1 MSLRPTKSKTQMARV
16 LVVEDDVM
24 LRYALAHW
32 LRSGHEIFE
41 AATADEAL
49 TILKSI
55 VTVDI
60 VVTDVQMPGSMNGLD
75 LTTYIR
81 ESFPSLPVIVVSG
94 NPISKDYA
102 HAAAFFLKP
111 YDFDRIAARIETL
124 LVTNQS
130 APAAKKKADRQ

>member
-1 MSLRPTKSKTQMARV
+1 
-16 LVVEDDVM
+16 
-24 LRYALAHW
+24 
-32 LRSGHEIFE
+32 
-41 AATADEAL
+41 
-49 TILKSI
+49 
-55 VTVDI
+55 
-60 VVTDVQMPGSMNGLD
+60 MPGSMSGLD

>member
-1 MSLRPTKSKTQMARV
+1 MARV

-32 LRSGHEIFE
+32 LREGHEVLE

-49 TILKSI
+49 AILASI

-60 VVTDVQMPGSMNGLD
+60 VVTDVQMPGSMSGLD
-75 LTTYIR
+75 LTTYVR

-94 NPISKDYA
+94 NPIPKNYTQAS
-102 HAAAFFLKP
+102 AFFRKP
-111 YDFDRIAARIETL
+111 YDFEGIAARIETL

-130 APAAKKKADRQ
+130 VPAAEKKADRQ

>member
-1 MSLRPTKSKTQMARV
+1 MARV
-16 LVVEDDVM
+16 LVVEDDVI

-32 LRSGHEIFE
+32 LREGHEVLE

-49 TILKSI
+49 AILASI

-94 NPISKDYA
+94 NPIPKDYTGA
-102 HAAAFFLKP
+102 SAFFQKP
-111 YDFDRIAARIETL
+111 YDFGRIAAHIGTL
-124 LVTNQS
+124 LITNQGVLLQ
-130 APAAKKKADRQ
+130 KRKLTGNERDRYSRPGR

>member
-1 MSLRPTKSKTQMARV
+1 MARV

-32 LRSGHEIFE
+32 LREGHEVLE

-49 TILKSI
+49 AILKSI

-94 NPISKDYA
+94 NPIPKDYA
-102 HAAAFFLKP
+102 HASASFRKP
-111 YDFDRIAARIETL
+111 YDFHKITACIETL
-124 LVTNQS
+124 VVTNQS
-130 APAAKKKADRQ
+130 VPAAERKLTGNE